1 MFTPPRASANRT
13 DLSQVTQH
21 LLQALALA
29 STAQVEGLQQ
39 TRDTQVTL
47 GALLQTEAQ
56 RLAKKYGDDHGRVQ
70 QINASLQ
77 RNATTIKD
85 LEVELEIVTIRQPE
99 VDDKSALVQGRV
111 ADQSRQGIAGL
122 IVFLGTEQHKPH
134 RFLGAAETDLS
145 GYFALTIAPDA
156 LAKLPEAAP
165 DGVFLVVGTRQ
176 GNVVHQGAEALQ
188 LKAGDQLTLEVTLD
202 RNDLGTGPVC
212 PPTEPPT
219 EPPVKRD
226 WVVRGQVVEGRTGAV
241 IAGVQVNAVDN
252 NRRFDDKLGSA
263 ITDDKGE
270 FRITYAFQSPAGAAE
285 RGPDLYVTVIDETGK
300 QLFSSQ
306 KDLRQ
311 NASRDEE
318 FKIAIAPQTPPEPP
332 EQPNLSLD
340 GSVLWFETRSTKL
353 RQDDERLNGERLL
366 KLAIQRAQTFVRQ
379 NPTGQ
384 VALHGYASTEDGSR
398 EEALALSQKRAEVV
412 QGVLVQSNIPAAQ
425 LPVTAHG
432 INVTYP
438 EVKLNQRVELVMA
451 AGRPGVDRPSD
462 RPVVDRPVVDRPVME
477 RPTVERPAVDRLVN
491 RPGVNP
497 NSNPPNPDRG

>member
-1 MFTPPRASANRT
+1 MFTPPRASTNRN

-56 RLAKKYGDDHGRVQ
+56 RLAKKYGADHGRVQ

-77 RNATTIKD
+77 RNATLIED
-85 LEVELEIVTIRQPE
+85 LEVEMEIVTIRQPE

-111 ADQSRQGIAGL
+111 TDQSRRGIAGL
-122 IVFLGTEQHKPH
+122 IVFLGNEQHKPH

-145 GYFALTIAPDA
+145 GYYALTIAPEA

-165 DGVFLVVGTRQ
+165 NGVFLVVGTRQ
-176 GNVVHQGAEALQ
+176 GTVVHQGAEALQ
-188 LKAGDQLTLEVTLD
+188 LKAGVQLTLEVTLD

-212 PPTEPPT
+212 PPTEPPV
-219 EPPVKRD
+219 EPPVKKD
-226 WVVRGQVVEGRTGAV
+226 WVVRGLVVEARTGAA
-241 IAGVQVNAVDN
+241 IAGVQVNAIDN

-270 FRITYAFQSPAGAAE
+270 FRITYAFQNPVGTAE

-318 FKIAIAPQTPPEPP
+318 FKIAIAPQPTP
-332 EQPNLSLD
+332 EQPNLPLD

-384 VALHGYASTEDGSR
+384 IALHGYASTEEGSR

-425 LPVTAHG
+425 LSVTGHG
-432 INVTYP
+432 INGTYA
-438 EVKLNQRVELVMA
+438 EVKLNQRVELVMT

-462 RPVVDRPVVDRPVME
+462 RPVVDRPVVDRPVVD
-477 RPTVERPAVDRLVN
+477 RPTVDRLVN
-491 RPGVNP
+491 RPGANP
-497 NSNPPNPDRG
+497 NPSPSNPDRG

>member
-1 MFTPPRASANRT
+1 MFTNSRASANRN
-13 DLSQVTQH
+13 DSSQVAQH

-39 TRDTQVTL
+39 TRDTQIVL
-47 GALLQTEAQ
+47 GTLLQTEAQ
-56 RLAKKYGDDHGRVQ
+56 RLGKKYGADHDRVQ

-77 RNATTIKD
+77 RNATVIKD
-85 LEVELEIVTIRQPE
+85 LEVELEIVTIQPPE

-111 ADQSRQGIAGL
+111 TDQSRQGIAGL
-122 IVFLGTEQHKPH
+122 IVFLGNGERKPY

-145 GYFALTIAPDA
+145 GYFALPIAPDA
-156 LAKLPEAAP
+156 LAKVVEAAP
-165 DGVFLVVGTRQ
+165 DGVFLTIGTRQ

-188 LKAGDQLTLEVTLD
+188 LKAGDRPTLEVTLD

-212 PPTEPPT
+212 PPTEPPV
-219 EPPVKRD
+219 EPPVKKD
-226 WVVRGQVVEGRTGAV
+226 WVVRGLVVEARTGAA
-241 IAGVQVNAVDN
+241 IAGVQVNAIDN

-263 ITDDKGE
+263 ITDAKGE
-270 FRITYAFQSPAGAAE
+270 FRITYAFQSPAGTTE
-285 RGPDLYVTVIDETGK
+285 RGPDLYITVIDETGK

-306 KDLRQ
+306 KELRQ

-318 FKIAIAPQTPPEPP
+318 FKVAIAPQTAPEPPEPP
-332 EQPNLSLD
+332 NLPLD

-384 VALHGYASTEDGSR
+384 IALHGYASTEDGPR

-412 QGVLVQSNIPAAQ
+412 QRALVQSNVPAAQ
-425 LPVTAHG
+425 LAVTGHG
-432 INVTYP
+432 INETYA

-462 RPVVDRPVVDRPVME
+462 RPVVERPVGDRP
-477 RPTVERPAVDRLVN
+477 TVDRLVT
-491 RPGVNP
+491 RPIANP
-497 NSNPPNPDRG
+497 GSHPGNPERP